1 MDHLRLNIVAD
12 FAAALHEADD
22 WSATVDAF
30 VPAFGAAFGFRRVSL
45 FEIHE
50 IAGAGL
56 GQTCTH
62 DWHVDGFASMLTT
75 TPYRVQDVTRPDL
88 PLRQWAEQRRRGE
101 IVMGLTRDFS
111 GYMRDYYDHFGVVN
125 FCTVP
130 LMVNRRWWG
139 TLCIDSGDA
148 ERPWGGGE
156 VALMRLV
163 ATLISEAV
171 ERSNA
176 SFMASEASR
185 IAMLRSSPDGV
196 VTIDEAGAILEFN
209 PAAETMF
216 GLARA
221 SVIGRPLGD
230 VIVPEH
236 LRGAH
241 RAGFARYLAGGESHI
256 LGRAIETEAQRADG
270 TTLPVELTVT
280 EVKAEGRR
288 LFTAY
293 LTDISERLAAKQ
305 QLEALAFFDAS
316 TGLPNRT
323 WIVSQAGLREAATGV
338 VVLRLPYFDV
348 LSASLGFA
356 FADLMLRA
364 AAERLKEALGDRG
377 SLARTGDAEF
387 AAVVLLPHSPA
398 VCAEVLRA
406 AMAEAFVLD
415 GRRFYLRCAIGYVGE
430 GSSIEAMLTDA
441 RMAASGDRSGVA
453 GYDAAVR
460 TSHQER
466 LALETD
472 LHDAILRRSP
482 EIHVVYQPIVS
493 MATRRIV
500 GYEALARWN
509 HPVRGGVPPSIFVPV
524 AEASG
529 LAGPLGE
536 LVADTAARDAV
547 AWNRTRR
554 RGEPPVYVSI
564 NLSARQFSD
573 PGLVPTLADTLR
585 AAGTPPSF
593 VCFELT
599 ESALM
604 ERTEDAVETLTRLRE
619 LGARTMI
626 DDFGI
631 GYSSF
636 GYLQH
641 FPIDGLKIDRSFV
654 AAMAE
659 SERSREIVRVM
670 ADLAHGLGLSVVGEG
685 VENAETYALLHA
697 AGCDL
702 AQGYLLGRPAGL
714 ASVMALQKAG
724 GEIDARTCW
733 PAGAPAAVLDGRR

>member
-1 MDHLRLNIVAD
+1 MDAQRLSIVAD

-30 VPAFGAAFGFRRVSL
+30 VPALGAAFGFRRISI

-56 GQTCTH
+56 GQSCTH
-62 DWHVDGFASMLTT
+62 DWRVAGLETMLTT

-88 PLRQWAEQRRRGE
+88 PLQRWAEQRRRGE
-101 IVMGLTRDFS
+101 MVMGLTRDFD
-111 GYMRDYYDHFGVVN
+111 GYMRAYYDHFAIVN

-130 LMVNRRWWG
+130 LMVNHRWWG
-139 TLCIDSGDA
+139 TFCVDNGDA
-148 ERPWGGGE
+148 ERPWSEGE
-156 VALMRLV
+156 VATMRLV

-196 VTIDEAGAILEFN
+196 VTIDEAGVILEFN

-216 GLARA
+216 GLERA
-221 SVIGRPLGD
+221 AAIGRPLVD

-236 LRGAH
+236 LQAAH
-241 RAGFARYLAGGESHI
+241 RTGFARYLDGGKSRI
-256 LGRAIETEAQRADG
+256 LGRAVETQARRADG
-270 TTLPVELTVT
+270 AIVPVELTVT

-293 LTDISERLAAKQ
+293 LTDISERIAAKL
-305 QLEALAFFDAS
+305 QLEQLAYFDAP

-323 WIVSQAGLREAATGV
+323 WVVRRGGSRAAGV
-338 VVLRLPYFDV
+338 VVVRLPYFDV
-348 LSASLGFA
+348 LSASLGFE

-364 AAERLKEALGDRG
+364 AAERLKEALADRG
-377 SLARTGDAEF
+377 HLARTGDAEF

-398 VCAEVLRA
+398 VCAELLRA
-406 AMAEAFVLD
+406 AMAEAFTLD
-415 GRRFYLRCAIGYVGE
+415 GRRFYLRCALGYVGD
-430 GSSIEAMLTDA
+430 GTSIETMLTDA

-453 GYDAAVR
+453 SYDAAVR

-466 LALETD
+466 LAIETD
-472 LHDAILRRSP
+472 LHDAVLRRSP

-536 LVADTAARDAV
+536 LVCEAAARDAV

-604 ERTEDAVETLTRLRE
+604 ERTDDAVDTLTRLRD

-636 GYLQH
+636 GYLQR

-685 VENAETYALLHA
+685 VENAETFALLHA

-714 ASVMALQKAG
+714 ASVMALQTAG
-724 GEIDARTCW
+724 GEIDARVCW
-733 PAGAPAAVLDGRR
+733 PAGEPAAALDGRR